1 MSATDSYKKV
11 VLVTGANGGIGFEL
25 VRLLAEK
32 GHKVYLGSRTPK
44 AGKEAEE
51 RLQNEFGLKAT
62 FVQLDLTDS
71 ATIKA
76 ARDLIEKAEGRLD
89 VLVNNAGHDPK
100 EYVQVFNTNFF
111 GLVECTNT
119 FIPLIRK
126 AKPGY
131 GAVVNVTSG
140 LGSNSLQASPDVPR
154 EFLDANPYSASK
166 AAVNSYTIGL
176 AQEFKDEKIRVNC
189 VCPGLVS
196 TKINGYA
203 EGGKTP
209 RAGAQLLEPWV
220 LLGPEDDDK
229 TCKFF
234 VYVTSSKNANLIS
247 AFRQILQ
254 QWVSDEL
261 VMDIR
266 RCRSAG

>member
-32 GHKVYLGSRTPK
+32 GHKVYLGSRTLT

-76 ARDLIEKAEGRLD
+76 ARDLIEKAEGPTLCERRTPS
-89 VLVNNAGHDPK
+89 NTDPK
-100 EYVQVFNTNFF
+100 EYVQVFDTNFF

-126 AKPGY
+126 AKLGY
-131 GAVVNVTSG
+131 GAIVNVTSG
-140 LGSNSLQASPDVPR
+140 LGSNSFQASPDAPR
-154 EFLDANPYSASK
+154 EYLDANPYSASK

-176 AQEFKDEKIRVNC
+176 AHELRDEKIRVNC
-189 VCPGLVS
+189 VCPGVVS

-209 RAGAQLLEPWV
+209 RSGAQLLEPWV

-229 TCKFF
+229 TCK
-234 VYVTSSKNANLIS
+234 YY
-247 AFRQILQ
+247 
-254 QWVSDEL
+254 SDGSP
-261 VMDIR
+261 M
-266 RCRSAG
+266 SW